1 MWIYIVAS
9 YHPSYGTSFDK
20 AFTIRKKAEEYIQQ
34 KTDRKYVDYKIIKT
48 FAI

>member
-1 MWIYIVAS
+1 MWIYIVTS
-9 YHPSYGTSFDK
+9 YHPSYGTSVDK

-34 KTDRKYVDYKIIKT
+34 KTDRKYVDYKIIET